1 VPMEIKIRREGEVRR
16 EHNVEVVPDTRKESE
31 RRAVVSDSAKIIESM
46 KKIPLFRGLSDVQ
59 YKKIL
64 NICSKKMIPK
74 DHYIC
79 RKGDDSN
86 ELYLLTK
93 GQLKIMLQSN
103 MLLTYI
109 NPIGLVGEIGVFTGS
124 KRTASV
130 LAYVDSTVI
139 KINKTELFK
148 LFNSDAELS
157 SRIMLNVI
165 ADLAIK
171 LMEDNDL
178 IEELRNKKR
187 TRIL

>member
-1 VPMEIKIRREGEVRR
+1 MEMETRREGEIRR
-16 EHNVEVVPDTRKESE
+16 EHNLEFVPDGRKEPE
-31 RRAVVSDSAKIIESM
+31 RRVVVSDSAKIIESM

-59 YKKIL
+59 YKKVL
-64 NICSKKMIPK
+64 NICSKTTIPK

-79 RKGDDSN
+79 RKGDDSDA
-86 ELYLLTK
+86 LYLLTK
-93 GQLKIMLQSN
+93 GQLKIMLQSK

-109 NPIGLVGEIGVFTGS
+109 TPIGLVGEIGVFTGS

-130 LAYVDSTVI
+130 LAYMDSTVI
-139 KINKTELFK
+139 KINKTELFR
-148 LFNSDAELS
+148 LFSGDAELS

-165 ADLAIK
+165 ADLANK
-171 LMEDNDL
+171 LMEDNDI